1 MSEELNEDLAVDE
14 KVVGQASAE
23 PPVEEGEQEELMQIH
38 IGGES
43 FLVRVKEIGEI
54 LRPRPLTPVPMAP
67 DHMLGV
73 ANVHG
78 QVVCVI
84 EPGKVMRLEKGLKPD
99 SESTRYLVLRH
110 PRMHVAI
117 RVDEVSKL
125 FRIRSDLLPE
135 VDAAEGFV
143 RGELEIEQHSYRLL
157 HVAALF
163 D

>member
-1 MSEELNEDLAVDE
+1 MNDEVMNE
-14 KVVGQASAE
+14 QASDEQEFDQAAE
-23 PPVEEGEQEELMQIH
+23 LIEEGEQEELMLIH
-38 IGGES
+38 ISGES

-54 LRPRPLTPVPMAP
+54 LRPRELTPVPMAP

-78 QVVCVI
+78 QIVCVI
-84 EPGKVMRLEKGLKPD
+84 EASKVMHLEQEPNPD
-99 SESTRYLVLRH
+99 TEATRYLVLRH

-117 RVDEVSKL
+117 RVDNVSNL
-125 FRIRSDLLPE
+125 FRVRSDLVPE
-135 VDAAEGFV
+135 GTEVKGFV
-143 RGELEIEQHSYRLL
+143 RGELEIEQQSYRLL